1 MAIIEG
7 TTYDIFAV
15 NGAGWLIDDRCG
27 LTDMLA
33 VKIYAEFFKKT
44 HDPYAIY
51 VTEHK
56 TYLFDI
62 EVKSS

>member
-15 NGAGWLIDDRCG
+15 NGADWIIDDRRG
-27 LTDMLA
+27 LTDILA
-33 VKIYAEFFKKT
+33 VKKYAELFKKS

-62 EVKSS
+62 EAKSS

>member
-1 MAIIEG
+1 MTIIEG

-15 NGAGWLIDDRCG
+15 NGAGWLIDHRCG
-27 LTDMLA
+27 LTDILA
-33 VKIYAEFFKKT
+33 VKKYAEFFKKT
-44 HDPYAIY
+44 YNPYAIY

-56 TYLFDI
+56 TYLFDM